1 MTEHDIIK
9 YIDMVVDK
17 TVKALKKN
25 DVLKNGDDVKYA
37 DISYMLIDYYQNGQN
52 VPKIESALD
61 MIKADDYFEI
71 IPMYYGD
78 RLSIGEVAK
87 RLNKDTSTIVRNKKR
102 LCLQVYTS
110 LI

>member
-1 MTEHDIIK
+1 MTESDIIK

-17 TVKALKKN
+17 TVKALTKN
-25 DVLKNGDDVKYA
+25 NVLKNGDDVKYA

-52 VPKIESALD
+52 VPKIETALD
-61 MIKADDYFEI
+61 IIKTDDYFEI

-78 RLSIGEVAK
+78 RLSISEVAK
-87 RLNKDTSTIVRNKKR
+87 QLGKDTSTIVRNKKR
-102 LCLQVYTS
+102 LCLQIYTT

>member
-17 TVKALKKN
+17 TVKALTKN
-25 DVLKNGDDVKYA
+25 NVLKNGDDVKYA
-37 DISYMLIDYYQNGQN
+37 DISYMLIDYYQNGQKI
-52 VPKIESALD
+52 PKIETALD
-61 MIKADDYFEI
+61 AIKGDDYFEV

-78 RLSIGEVAK
+78 RLSISEVAK
-87 RLNKDTSTIVRNKKR
+87 RMNKDTSTIVRNKKR
-102 LCLQVYTS
+102 LCLQIYTT

>member
-17 TVKALKKN
+17 TVKALTKN
-25 DVLKNGDDVKYA
+25 NVLKNGDDTKYA

-52 VPKIESALD
+52 VPKIESALES
-61 MIKADDYFEI
+61 IKNDDYFEV

-78 RLSIGEVAK
+78 RLSISEVAK
-87 RLNKDTSTIVRNKKR
+87 RMNKDTSTIVRNKKR
-102 LCLQVYTS
+102 LCLQIYTT

>member
-1 MTEHDIIK
+1 MTERDIIK

-17 TVKALKKN
+17 TVKALKN
-25 DVLKNGDDVKYA
+25 NNVLKNDDDVKYA

-61 MIKADDYFEI
+61 AIKCDDYFEI
-71 IPMYYGD
+71 IPMYYCD

-87 RLNKDTSTIVRNKKR
+87 HMNKDTSTIVRNKKR
-102 LCLQVYTS
+102 L
-110 LI
+110 